1 MVDATRTMNEVY
13 TEQAPVNDFP
23 YSQGI
28 VHGETVYIAG
38 QLPVDPESGE
48 IVGADIQTQTRRAME
63 NIAAILEAAGS
74 STDDIVKTTAFL
86 NDLDDFDDFNE
97 VYRSFL
103 SEPYP
108 ARSAIEVGD
117 LAQGVT
123 IEIEVIAAV

>member
-1 MVDATRTMNEVY
+1 MNEVF
-13 TEQAPVNDFP
+13 TEAAPVNDFP

-28 VHGETVYIAG
+28 VHGDTVYVAG
-38 QLPVDPESGE
+38 QLPIDPETGAVVGDE
-48 IVGADIQTQTRRAME
+48 IRAQTQRTME
-63 NIAAILEAAGS
+63 NIAAILDAAGS
-74 STDDIVKTTAFL
+74 STDNIVKTTAFL
-86 NDLDDFDDFNE
+86 ADLDDFDDFND

-123 IEIEVIAAV
+123 IEIEVFAAV

>member
-1 MVDATRTMNEVY
+1 MNEVF
-13 TEQAPVNDFP
+13 TEAAPVNDFP

-28 VHGETVYIAG
+28 VHGDTVYVAG
-38 QLPVDPESGE
+38 QLPIDPETGAVVGDE
-48 IVGADIQTQTRRAME
+48 IGAQTERAME
-63 NIAAILEAAGS
+63 NIAAILDAAGS
-74 STDDIVKTTAFL
+74 STHDIVKTTAFL
-86 NDLDDFDDFNE
+86 ADLDDFDAFND